1 MTFKRNTSL
10 EQSLTF
16 NRDFNIQHD
25 MLIERNKTKRDI
37 MDFPFECMRCNET
50 SDLSLFTDLENDG
63 DTWGVC
69 PKCGKNSLIIDLL
82 KQEENTMAENKNEN
96 GTGKVEEET
105 GLSAAWLEDED
116 DDIEEEDESVYG
128 GNDSNQIQGYGVV
141 TAKITMA
148 KRITIDKS
156 KVEFIEIDFATK
168 DGKEHRERFMMR
180 GKDGKPFYT
189 YQKRKKQHFGV
200 SKIKSLVK
208 VLGLYADAKNLMAAL
223 YSNTEEAEVTFM
235 DYGKEV
241 TAEYTVFTDLID
253 EKVKLCISSKKENS
267 QLASEQDD
275 EDEQK
280 YVNQCIKDTE
290 KYKIANPKKK
300 SLKKFKKDDNY
311 VNVYRWFTVSEIK
324 HFCSLKDEFASEID
338 DEDAAGTMLQTF
350 IDANDDGE
358 IFEGRT
364 LIADELSE
372 RALKKLGINEFGKRV
387 EEEEDDDG
395 YDEEEEPEE
404 EIDEEEDEPEEK
416 PKAKPKAKPKDE
428 DENDDW

>member
-1 MTFKRNTSL
+1 
-10 EQSLTF
+10 
-16 NRDFNIQHD
+16 
-25 MLIERNKTKRDI
+25 
-37 MDFPFECMRCNET
+37 
-50 SDLSLFTDLENDG
+50 
-63 DTWGVC
+63 
-69 PKCGKNSLIIDLL
+69 
-82 KQEENTMAENKNEN
+82 MAEKKNGN
-96 GTGKVEEET
+96 NEETAT
-105 GLSAAWLEDED
+105 GLSDAWLNDSDDE
-116 DDIEEEDESVYG
+116 IEEDEETIFG

-148 KRITIDKS
+148 KRITIKNS

-200 SKIKSLVK
+200 SKIKSLIK
-208 VLGLYADAKNLMAAL
+208 VLGLYAEEKNLMAAL
-223 YSNTEEAEVTFM
+223 YSNTEEAEVTFEE
-235 DYGKEV
+235 YGKEI

-253 EKVKLCISSKKENS
+253 AKVKLCISSKKENS
-267 QLASEQDD
+267 QTAAEQDD

-300 SLKKFKKDDNY
+300 SLKKFKKDDDY

-324 HFCSLKDEFASEID
+324 HFCSMDGKFASELDD
-338 DEDAAGTMLQTF
+338 DEGSMLQQF
-350 IDANDDGE
+350 IDANDEGE

-364 LIADELSE
+364 LIADDLSE

-387 EEEEDDDG
+387 EEDEEDDG
-395 YDEEEEPEE
+395 YDEEEDEPED
-404 EIDEEEDEPEEK
+404 DEPEDDEPEEK
-416 PKAKPKAKPKDE
+416 PKKSKAKPVEE
-428 DENDDW
+428 DDQEDW